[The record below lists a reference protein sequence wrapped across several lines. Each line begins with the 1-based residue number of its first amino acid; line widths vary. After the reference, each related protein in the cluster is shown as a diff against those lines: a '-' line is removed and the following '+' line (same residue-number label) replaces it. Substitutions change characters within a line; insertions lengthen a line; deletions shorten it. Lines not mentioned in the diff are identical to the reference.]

1 MVKRSLEASLAG
13 IQQAKKAFA
22 HKGWTQDNLAFEVN
36 LKTRQPIWRFFTG
49 RSVDRHI
56 FIEICSVL
64 SLNWR
69 EIAANPPEEFP
80 ESKELAAAEFLDIDA
95 LVQFVRSQRFD
106 KIQDQCSTL
115 QLLDVSRPVR
125 IDDIYIDVNIL
136 EEIASLQWL
145 EFADL
150 QKFTSKEFDRF
161 GLGEV
166 SQTQMAGITAVQTYS
181 KLRVL
186 GKPGAGKTTFLQHLA
201 IQCNRGKF
209 AANRV
214 PIFVTLRD
222 FADETRVAREFNLI
236 NYICKEFLTCG
247 IADPSVLET
256 LLLEGRVLL
265 LLDGLDEVLHQEK
278 KGVANE
284 IRRFSEKYQKN
295 MFVVTCRTA
304 AKAFILRRFTDV
316 EIAPFSQDQIVAF
329 AQKWFTALTKT
340 NIQNKQEQAIE
351 FIKKLDLPENL
362 QFRRLAVS
370 PLFLH
375 LACWVFHHQNKFPNQ
390 KIAFYKQCLD
400 LLLGKWDE
408 TKAIER
414 DEVYE
419 GFLLSQNLKLL
430 SQVASATFD
439 QGNYFFE
446 QRIVEQYISD
456 YICDLPNASTEPEEL
471 QLDSEGVLQAIELQH
486 GLLAERVRGI
496 FSFSYLTFQ
505 EYLTARKIVASYNLQ
520 ALERPLERLVSHIT
534 EPRWREIFLLTVAM
548 LRSADFLVLLMKQEV
563 DALVAED
570 TYLQKFL
577 TWASQPLLYGT
588 LRERGSQKSK
598 VKSQKSLAAPQPA
611 VIRAFYFALA
621 RTPHLISHF
630 ALVCILDQD
639 IFLDAALDNLVM
651 ECKSNFADA
660 YACDDALSYALAI
673 TQDAGLHQALQQL
686 KDLLPDQEQSRE
698 RFQTWWQTS
707 YPAWMEQLKTAIAK
721 HRNIEHH
728 WHFSPQQQQVLQQY
742 YDANQLLL
750 DCLNS
755 NCEVTGVV
763 RQEIEASLLLPRKEL
778 SKQEWQGAWGS
789 EGVREMRGQ
798 GRQGDKQN
806 S

>member
-1 MVKRSLEASLAG
+1 MVKRSLQGSLTG

-22 HKGWTQDNLAFEVN
+22 HKGWTQDYLAFEVN
-36 LKTRQPIWRFFTG
+36 LKTRQPIWRFFSG
-49 RSVDRHI
+49 RPVERHI

-69 EIAANPPEEFP
+69 EIAANPPEEFS
-80 ESKELAAAEFLDIDA
+80 ESKELGTAEFLDIDA
-95 LVQFVRSQRFD
+95 LVQQVRSQRFD
-106 KIQDQCSTL
+106 KIQDQCGTL
-115 QLLDVSRPVR
+115 QLLDVTRPVI

-150 QKFTSKEFDRF
+150 QNFTSKEFDRF

-166 SQTQMAGITAVQTYS
+166 SQTQMAGIAAVETYS

-201 IQCNRGKF
+201 IQCNRGRF

-222 FADETRVAREFNLI
+222 FADETRVAGEFHLL
-236 NYICKEFLTCG
+236 NYICKEFFTCG
-247 IADPSVLET
+247 ISDPSVLET

-265 LLDGLDEVLHQEK
+265 LLDGLDEVLHQQS
-278 KGVANE
+278 KGVVNE
-284 IRRFSEKYQKN
+284 IRRLSEKYQKN
-295 MFVVTCRTA
+295 IFVVTCRTA
-304 AKAFILRRFTDV
+304 AKALNLRRFTDV
-316 EIAPFSQDQIVAF
+316 EIAPFSRDQIVAF
-329 AQKWFTALTKT
+329 AQKWFTAVTKT
-340 NIQNKQEQAIE
+340 NIQNQQEQAFE
-351 FIKKLDLPENL
+351 FIEKLDLPENL
-362 QFRRLAVS
+362 QFQRLAVT

-375 LACWVFHHQNKFPNQ
+375 LACWVFHHQNKFPTQ
-390 KIAFYKQCLD
+390 KSAFYKQCLD

-414 DEVYE
+414 DEVYQ
-419 GFLLSQNLKLL
+419 GFLLPQKLKLL
-430 SQVASATFD
+430 SQVASATFE

-456 YICDLPNASTEPEEL
+456 YISDLPNASTEPEEL
-471 QLDSEGVLQAIELQH
+471 QLDSEGVLRAIELQH

-496 FSFSYLTFQ
+496 FSFSSLTFQ
-505 EYLTARKIVASYNLQ
+505 EYLTARLIVANHNLQ
-520 ALERPLERLVSHIT
+520 ALEQPLERLVSHIS

-563 DALVAED
+563 DALAAQD
-570 TYLQKFL
+570 PYLQKFL
-577 TWASQPLLYGT
+577 TWASQKFLT
-588 LRERGSQKSK
+588 
-598 VKSQKSLAAPQPA
+598 APESTA
-611 VIRAFYFALA
+611 IWAFHLALA
-621 RTPHLISHF
+621 RTPHLTPYF
-630 ALVCILDQD
+630 AFVCIFDRD

-651 ECKSNFADA
+651 ECKSNFANV
-660 YACDDALSYALAI
+660 YGCNDALSSALAI
-673 TQDAGLHQALQQL
+673 VQDAGLHQALQQF
-686 KDLLPDQEQSRE
+686 KDLLPDPEQSRE
-698 RFQTWWQTS
+698 SIQTWWQTS

-721 HRNIEHH
+721 HRNIQHD

-742 YDANQLLL
+742 YDANQLLI

-755 NCEVTGVV
+755 NCEITDVV
-763 RQEIEASLLLPRKEL
+763 RQEIEASLLLPITEL
-778 SKQEWQGAWGS
+778 QEQEWQGL
-789 EGVREMRGQ
+789 
-798 GRQGDKQN
+798 
-806 S
+806 

>member
-1 MVKRSLEASLAG
+1 MVKRSLEASVTG
-13 IQQAKKAFA
+13 IEQAKKAFA

-69 EIAANPPEEFP
+69 EIAANPPEEFS
-80 ESKELAAAEFLDIDA
+80 ESKELSAAEFLDIDA

-106 KIQDQCSTL
+106 KIQDQCGTL

-145 EFADL
+145 EFSDL

-166 SQTQMAGITAVQTYS
+166 SQIEIAGITAVQTYS

-201 IQCNRGKF
+201 IQCNRGRF

-214 PIFVTLRD
+214 AIFVTLRD
-222 FADETRVAREFNLI
+222 FADESREAGEFNLL

-256 LLLEGRVLL
+256 LLLSGRVLL
-265 LLDGLDEVLHQEK
+265 LLDGLDEVLHQER

-295 MFVVTCRTA
+295 IFVVTCRTA
-304 AKAFILRRFTDV
+304 AKAFNLKRFTDV

-340 NIQNKQEQAIE
+340 NIQNKQGQAIE

-390 KIAFYKQCLD
+390 KIAFYKQCLY

-563 DALVAED
+563 DALVAQD
-570 TYLQKFL
+570 PYLQKFL
-577 TWASQPLLYGT
+577 TWANH
-588 LRERGSQKSK
+588 
-598 VKSQKSLAAPQPA
+598 KSLATPPQPIA
-611 VIRAFYFALA
+611 IRAFYLTLA
-621 RTPHLISHF
+621 RTPHLISPF

-660 YACDDALSYALAI
+660 DACDDALSYALAI
-673 TQDAGLHQALQQL
+673 AQDAGLHQALQQL
-686 KDLLPDQEQSRE
+686 KDLLPDPEQSRE
-698 RFQTWWQTS
+698 SIQTWWQTS

-778 SKQEWQGAWGS
+778 SKQEWQGAG
-789 EGVREMRGQ
+789 GMGQ
-798 GRQGDKQN
+798 GAKEKL
-806 S
+806 

>member
-1 MVKRSLEASLAG
+1 MVKRSLEASVTG
-13 IQQAKKAFA
+13 IEQAKKAFA

-69 EIAANPPEEFP
+69 EIAANPPEKFS
-80 ESKELAAAEFLDIDA
+80 ESKELGAAEFLDIDA

-106 KIQDQCSTL
+106 KIQDQCGTL
-115 QLLDVSRPVR
+115 QLLDVTRPVR

-150 QKFTSKEFDRF
+150 QKFTSQEFDRF

-166 SQTQMAGITAVQTYS
+166 SQTQMAGIAAVQTYS

-201 IQCNRGKF
+201 IQCNRGRF

-222 FADETRVAREFNLI
+222 FADETRVAGEFYLL

-247 IADPSVLET
+247 ISDPSVLET

-265 LLDGLDEVLHQEK
+265 LLDGLDEVLHEQSI
-278 KGVANE
+278 GVANE
-284 IRRFSEKYQKN
+284 IRRLSEKYQKN

-304 AKAFILRRFTDV
+304 AKAFNLRRFTDV

-329 AQKWFTALTKT
+329 AQKWFTAVTKT
-340 NIQNKQEQAIE
+340 NIQNKQEQAFE
-351 FIKKLDLPENL
+351 FIEKLDLPENL
-362 QFRRLAVS
+362 QFRRLAAS

-375 LACWVFHHQNKFPNQ
+375 LVCGVFHHQNKFPNQ

-419 GFLLSQNLKLL
+419 GFSLPQKLKLL
-430 SQVASATFD
+430 SQVASATFE

-456 YICDLPNASTEPEEL
+456 YISDLPNASTEPEEL
-471 QLDSEGVLQAIELQH
+471 QLDSEEVLQAIELQH

-534 EPRWREIFLLTVAM
+534 EPRWREIFLLTAAM

-563 DALVAED
+563 DALVAQD
-570 TYLQKFL
+570 PYLQKFL
-577 TWASQPLLYGT
+577 TWI
-588 LRERGSQKSK
+588 SQKSF
-598 VKSQKSLAAPQPA
+598 AAPESA
-611 VIRAFYFALA
+611 AIRAFYFALA
-621 RTPHLISHF
+621 RTPHLTPYF
-630 ALVCILDQD
+630 ALVCIFDQG
-639 IFLDAALDNLVM
+639 IFLDVALDNLVM
-651 ECKSNFADA
+651 ECTIADA
-660 YACDDALSYALAI
+660 HACDDALSYTLAI
-673 TQDAGLHQALQQL
+673 AQDAGLHQALQQL
-686 KDLLPDQEQSRE
+686 KDLLPDPEQSRE
-698 RFQTWWQTS
+698 SIQTWWQTS

-721 HRNIEHH
+721 HRNIQHH

-742 YDANQLLL
+742 YDANQLLI

-755 NCEVTGVV
+755 NCEITDVV
-763 RQEIEASLLLPRKEL
+763 RQEIEASLLPIEEL
-778 SKQEWQGAWGS
+778 SKREWQGL
-789 EGVREMRGQ
+789 
-798 GRQGDKQN
+798 
-806 S
+806 